1 MKIVLIGGYP
11 KGFKEPFHIKTKSG
25 RVLHKITDEL
35 EITPVLFDLWKTEE
49 EENARTLTK
58 ATKSKLN
65 RYIRE
70 NYKLIALGRYIEK
83 ELIDNK
89 FTCEYLPHPASR
101 DKKYIINLKEG
112 LKKYQNP
119 TTKSL

>member
-1 MKIVLIGGYP
+1 MTKIVLIGGYP

-25 RVLHKITDEL
+25 RILHKITDEL
-35 EITPVLFDLWKTEE
+35 EISPLLFDLWKNKE

-65 RYIRE
+65 SYISD

-83 ELIDNK
+83 ELVNNNFI
-89 FTCEYLPHPASR
+89 CEYLPHPASR
-101 DKKYIINLKEG
+101 DKKFIVRLKEG
-112 LKKYQNP
+112 LNKY
-119 TTKSL
+119 KGL